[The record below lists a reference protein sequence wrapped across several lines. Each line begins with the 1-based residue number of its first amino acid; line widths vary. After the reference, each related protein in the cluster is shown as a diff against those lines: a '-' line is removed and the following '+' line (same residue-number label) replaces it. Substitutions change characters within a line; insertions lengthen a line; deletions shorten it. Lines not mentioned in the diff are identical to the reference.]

1 MPTASGLAKTIQS
14 SLIHVPDIHLGRR
27 RRRTEKKP
35 RRPSNREQTGRRR
48 VRAVVH
54 QRMRQKCPIVI
65 NTPQP
70 IVLPRATV
78 KMAEQNPRWLR
89 LRRPY
94 TRDFTYRLEGRQ
106 GVRGIRF
113 GVRHQLIV
121 AIRTWG
127 PAQRTGMEQTQRW
140 KGAFTGFSLST
151 PQ

>member
-1 MPTASGLAKTIQS
+1 VPTASGLAKTIQS

-70 IVLPRATV
+70 IVLPRAPV
-78 KMAEQNPRWLR
+78 KMAEENPRWLR
-89 LRRPY
+89 LRRSC
-94 TRDFTYRLEGRQ
+94 TRDFTYHLEWRQ
-106 GVRGIRF
+106 GVRF
-113 GVRHQLIV
+113 GVRHQLIITV
-121 AIRTWG
+121 RTWG
-127 PAQRTGMEQTQRW
+127 PAQRTGVEQTQSW
-140 KGAFTGFSLST
+140 KGAFTRFNLST
-151 PQ
+151 SQ